1 MNNSL
6 ISRIRELVLMIAD
19 KLRWLPP
26 TLARL
31 TIGVVFIGTGWGKL
45 HNLDRV
51 ISFFMDLGIP
61 AARFQ
66 APFVSGTELVCGSLI
81 LLGLFTRLAAVPLVI
96 SMTVAILTAKLR
108 ELTGLDDLF
117 GTIEWLYIV
126 LLIGLFVWGPGPLS
140 IDRFICKRCAD
151 SSKE

>member
-1 MNNSL
+1 VNNPL
-6 ISRIRELVLMIAD
+6 IQRLRELVLTTAD

-45 HNLDRV
+45 HNLDKV

-66 APFVSGTELVCGSLI
+66 APFVSATELVCGSLI
-81 LLGLFTRLAAVPLVI
+81 LVGLFTRLAAIPLII
-96 SMTVAILTAKLR
+96 SMTVAILTAKLK
-108 ELTGLDDLF
+108 EISGLNDLF
-117 GTIEWLYIV
+117 GTIEWLYIL
-126 LLIGLFVWGPGPLS
+126 LLIGLFVYGPGPLS
-140 IDRFICKRCAD
+140 LDRFVCRRCAGI
-151 SSKE
+151 E

>member
-1 MNNSL
+1 MNNSIINRL
-6 ISRIRELVLMIAD
+6 RDIVLAIAD

-45 HNLDRV
+45 HNLDKV

-66 APFVSGTELVCGSLI
+66 APFVSATELICGSLI
-81 LLGLFTRLAAVPLVI
+81 LVGLITRLAALPLIV
-96 SMTVAILTAKLR
+96 SMIVAILTAKLK
-108 ELTGLDDLF
+108 EISGLNDLF
-117 GTIEWLYIV
+117 GTIEWLYIL
-126 LLIGLFVWGPGPLS
+126 LLIGLFVYGPGPLS
-140 IDRFICKRCAD
+140 LDRFLCKRCAGI
-151 SSKE
+151 EEE